1 VRELAREFHYTAP
14 IRGRGEEAQK
24 SQQEVGFQ
32 ARRQVVERT
41 HGGMNRYRPILIR
54 WEKKP
59 EDGGSRIGSKWIK
72 SR

>member
-1 VRELAREFHYTAP
+1 LTP

-32 ARRQVVERT
+32 ARRWVVERT
-41 HGGMNRYRPILIR
+41 HRGMNRYRPILIR

-59 EDGGSRIGSKWIK
+59 ENYRALLHFVCGLITDRRMGVLG
-72 SR
+72 